1 MPEYAVEPVTFV
13 SMSSSARKQE
23 HTLRISFSTRTVV
36 LCATTVLL
44 LLTATDAMAARRG
57 VRIDFG
63 AWGQALGPIGFDSP
77 YCPNSAGG
85 LATWVQTQVAQG
97 FWYTFTSNDAVNFPV
112 ADSYCQYA
120 YDYSPGLEPSEYLN
134 STTIPLDEPGLA
146 QLIGDNK
153 CGGVTAVRYTWLN
166 ASRFTPDVKGMQ
178 WAFYFFPGGQTIAA
192 LYTQLAIDELGFS
205 PQIIQLWDAYPS
217 VWQGTASN
225 PDGYFYFQ
233 GGAYMGP
240 WDGSW
245 PPSEGGPVSADRCPE
260 MIFQDD
266 FE

>member
-1 MPEYAVEPVTFV
+1 
-13 SMSSSARKQE
+13 MSSSARKQE

-36 LCATTVLL
+36 LCAATLL
-44 LLTATDAMAARRG
+44 LLLITTDALAARRG

-63 AWGQALGPIGFDSP
+63 AWGQALRPVGFDSP

-85 LATWVQTQVAQG
+85 LATWVNMQMAAG
-97 FWYTFTSNDAVNFPV
+97 KSYSFWTNSGPNFPV
-112 ADSYCQYA
+112 VDSYCQYA
-120 YDYSPGLEPSEYLN
+120 TPYSPDLNPSEYLN
-134 STTIPLDEPGLA
+134 GTTIPLDEPGLA

-153 CGGVTAVRYTWLN
+153 CGGVTAVRYTFLN
-166 ASRFTPDVKGMQ
+166 ADPFTPGVKGAQ

-192 LYTQLAIDELGFS
+192 LYTQLVIDELGFS
-205 PQIIQLWDAYPS
+205 PQIIQLWGAYPS

-233 GGAYMGP
+233 GADFIGP
-240 WDGSW
+240 WDGSF
-245 PPSEGGPVSADRCPE
+245 PPGEGGPVAADSCPE
-260 MIFQDD
+260 LIFQDG